1 MPISNSAEE
10 VKMVQVSIIVPLSRN
25 AGTVWPELRQILN
38 EYGSEIEVVCVASSR
53 KSFPLGS
60 SFFNQSALSSASPKV
75 SCFNAPFSREN
86 SLQSLPE
93 DMMQDGRLRF
103 VRAPGTEKY
112 AAMNIGLEESRGEYV
127 AFFEPGAKVSPGF
140 YRELYRFASKKRAEI
155 AGCGIKTSNP
165 AGEDILV
172 NIAATGFT
180 SSLKE
185 KARLWRIPQYSY
197 VGNKIYLRRALL
209 ENGLFFKEDTKFA
222 DMFWTP
228 LVLKKLKRAAAVS
241 GIWYMPPQEPSAGM
255 AREKPS
261 TAEYQL
267 ARLYTRAF
275 ASVNDLIPAK
285 YAVTRKNICF
295 LGIPIMKVLKS
306 SRCEKCYLFHL
317 KVKENKRR
325 IAA

>member
-1 MPISNSAEE
+1 
-10 VKMVQVSIIVPLSRN
+10 MVQVSIIVPLSRN

-53 KSFPLGS
+53 KAFPLGS
-60 SFFNQSALSSASPKV
+60 SFFNQSALSSASPKA

-112 AAMNIGLEESRGEYV
+112 AAMNIGMEESRGEYV

-241 GIWYMPPQEPSAGM
+241 GICLRRSHQPVWHE
-255 AREKPS
+255 R
-261 TAEYQL
+261 
-267 ARLYTRAF
+267 
-275 ASVNDLIPAK
+275 
-285 YAVTRKNICF
+285 
-295 LGIPIMKVLKS
+295 
-306 SRCEKCYLFHL
+306 SRQ
-317 KVKENKRR
+317 RR
-325 IAA
+325 NTSWHACIRGHSLR

>member
-1 MPISNSAEE
+1 
-10 VKMVQVSIIVPLSRN
+10 MVQVSIIVPLSRN

-53 KSFPLGS
+53 KAFPLGS
-60 SFFNQSALSSASPKV
+60 SFFNQSALSSASPKA

-112 AAMNIGLEESRGEYV
+112 AAMNIGMEESRGEYV

-172 NIAATGFT
+172 NI
-180 SSLKE
+180 
-185 KARLWRIPQYSY
+185 RL
-197 VGNKIYLRRALL
+197 
-209 ENGLFFKEDTKFA
+209 
-222 DMFWTP
+222 
-228 LVLKKLKRAAAVS
+228 
-241 GIWYMPPQEPSAGM
+241 
-255 AREKPS
+255 
-261 TAEYQL
+261 
-267 ARLYTRAF
+267 
-275 ASVNDLIPAK
+275 
-285 YAVTRKNICF
+285 
-295 LGIPIMKVLKS
+295 
-306 SRCEKCYLFHL
+306 H
-317 KVKENKRR
+317 
-325 IAA
+325 